1 MEKKQLKEKRS
12 PVVVVLGHVDHGKTT
27 LLDKIRK
34 TDVAGREQGGITQH
48 IGAYEIQTVEK
59 RSITFI
65 DTPGH
70 EAFQN
75 LRQRGANIAD
85 VALLIV
91 AADDSVQPQTVE
103 SIAIIKESKIPYIV
117 VINKT
122 DLPGI
127 NVEKVI
133 KNLAQ
138 KEVYL
143 EGRGGEVPYVE
154 ISAKEGTG
162 INNLLELITLVSDLN
177 NLEFNPEDQLEGGV
191 VEVKKDRRGIVLTII
206 LKNGML
212 KVGDDIFVDNK
223 EIRVR
228 ALFNDKGENITE
240 LMPTTPAELL
250 GSKDAVESGAGIT
263 GKHHSTEAKKVEKSQ
278 MATPV
283 NTQDFFSVNADK
295 FNFIIKADAFGTEE
309 VIKEKLSQFDEINIV
324 SSSVGELNET
334 DVELAKTTGASIIA
348 FNMKIKGLIEKKII
362 LEEVNI
368 FKFNLIYEL
377 LDQVEGLI
385 TALREKRE
393 KESRKAGEARIL
405 AKFNK
410 ETYSIAGMKII
421 SGRIRINDKAEVFR
435 GKKLIKETTIGSLY
449 QKSNQVSEVKKGE
462 ECGALFEPKLD
473 FQQGDIVKLYT

>member
-1 MEKKQLKEKRS
+1 MENNKNMKKRS

-34 TDVAGREQGGITQH
+34 TDVASGEQGGITQH
-48 IGAYEIQTVEK
+48 IGAYEIQTEEQK
-59 RSITFI
+59 GITFI

-85 VALLIV
+85 VALLVV

-117 VINKT
+117 VINKI
-122 DLPGI
+122 DLPGANI
-127 NVEKVI
+127 EKVI

-162 INNLLELITLVSDLN
+162 ISNLLELITLVSDLN
-177 NLEFNPEDQLEGGV
+177 NLEYNPDGQLEGGV
-191 VEVKKDRRGIVLTII
+191 IEVKKDKRGIVLTII
-206 LKNGML
+206 LKNGSL
-212 KVGDDIFVDNK
+212 KIGDDIYVDNK
-223 EIRVR
+223 EIRTR
-228 ALFNDKGENITE
+228 ALFNDKGKSIKEIF
-240 LMPTTPAELL
+240 PTTPAELL
-250 GSKDAVESGAGIT
+250 GSKDAVESGARVT
-263 GKHHSTEAKKVEKSQ
+263 GKQQSITAKTEKLTSVI
-278 MATPV
+278 PI
-283 NTQDFFSVNADK
+283 NNDDFFKDIADK
-295 FNFIIKADAFGTEE
+295 FNFIVKADTYGTEE

-324 SSSVGELNET
+324 SSSVGELNEN

-348 FNMKIKGLIEKKII
+348 FNTKIKGSIQKKII
-362 LEEVNI
+362 LEEVNV
-368 FKFNLIYEL
+368 FEFRLIYEL
-377 LDQVEGLI
+377 LDQVESLI

-393 KESRKAGEARIL
+393 KEARKAGEAKIL

-410 ETYSIAGMKII
+410 ETYSIAGMKVI
-421 SGRIRINDKAEVFR
+421 SGRIRINDKAEVYR

-449 QKSNQVSEVKKGE
+449 QRSNSVSEVKKGE